1 MEDIVQIVRQIGQQQ
16 AQNAYYRDCYAL
28 FKLLQD
34 LTGHTSNELQRL
46 HKTGTERSNNSVHQ
60 VLQNFQDT
68 ICTLVEKACQA
79 QAECEEFCSV
89 NASFSARDVL
99 EPVRRMYT
107 DPQISSQS
115 RD

>member
-1 MEDIVQIVRQIGQQQ
+1 MSPGWG
-16 AQNAYYRDCYAL
+16 
-28 FKLLQD
+28 LLQD

-60 VLQNFQDT
+60 VLQNLQDT

-107 DPQISSQS
+107 DRQASSQS

>member
-34 LTGHTSNELQRL
+34 LTEHTSNELQRL
-46 HKTGTERSNNSVHQ
+46 HTTGTERSNHSVHQ
-60 VLQNFQDT
+60 VLRNFQNT
-68 ICTLVEKACQA
+68 ICNLVERACEG

-89 NASFSARDVL
+89 SASFSARNVL

-107 DPQISSQS
+107 DPRVSSQDS
-115 RD
+115 N